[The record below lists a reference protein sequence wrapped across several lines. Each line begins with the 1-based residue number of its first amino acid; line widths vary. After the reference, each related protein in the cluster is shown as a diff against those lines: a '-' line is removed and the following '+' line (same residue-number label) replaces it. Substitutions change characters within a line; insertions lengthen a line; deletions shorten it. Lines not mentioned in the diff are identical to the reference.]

1 MDFLNY
7 KQVNITSYLHKPR
20 KERKVLRTYQ
30 EDNPVYHLL
39 KNERNTRNVLDFIL
53 TSVLPRA
60 ATPHTL
66 HTLPPRS
73 TTPHSAPKTRRLF
86 TSHSTTT
93 DRMAPS
99 KCRAE
104 LDNFRGRAQSIFE
117 RMTRMTEEM
126 KHKKKQLLIL
136 DSYNK
141 MVDKYVSY
149 MPASPE
155 ENRES
160 LYANDKLVQLCFED
174 FFPQEE
180 SLHKRA
186 ASLLTYN
193 EPKIPKSKLRVI
205 RRRYQTH
212 SLLDEGPLKR
222 LNTDPL

>member
-1 MDFLNY
+1 VDFLNY
-7 KQVNITSYLHKPR
+7 KQVNITTYLHKPR

-39 KNERNTRNVLDFIL
+39 KNERNTKHVLDFIL
-53 TSVLPRA
+53 TSVL
-60 ATPHTL
+60 
-66 HTLPPRS
+66 PRS

-86 TSHSTTT
+86 TSHSTKS
-93 DRMAPS
+93 DRITAAS
-99 KCRAE
+99 KCKAE
-104 LDNFRGRAQSIFE
+104 LDGFRGRAQSIFE
-117 RMTRMTEEM
+117 KMTRMTEEM

-149 MPASPE
+149 IPASPE

-212 SLLDEGPLKR
+212 SLLDSDDAPLKR